1 MPSTSR
7 KPKSYQNLQSTIR
20 SWKTPAIET
29 FANEY
34 PDREY
39 LVVMTFPEFTCVC
52 PKTGLPD
59 FAVLTLSYTPDK
71 HCLELKS
78 LKEYLL
84 AFRDKGI
91 FHENVVN
98 RVLDDLVATAKPR
111 YAKLEGVFNSRG
123 GIQTTVTR
131 EFSRTSKNQ
140 NGISTR

>member
-1 MPSTSR
+1 MPRASR
-7 KPKSYQNLQSTIR
+7 KPTSYQNLQATIR

-34 PDREY
+34 PDRDY

-59 FAVLTLSYTPDK
+59 FAVLTLSYTPDAR
-71 HCLELKS
+71 CLELKS

-84 AFRDKGI
+84 AFREKGI

-98 RVLDDLVATAKPR
+98 RVLDDLIKAAKPR

-131 EFSRTSKNQ
+131 EFTGTKSKKI
-140 NGISTR
+140 GKSPR